1 MLILITGASSGIGR
15 DMARYLS
22 AEGHK
27 LLLVAR
33 RKDRLSELANEL
45 KDCEIFEVD
54 LSAEENVFKLYEEL
68 KDRKIDVL
76 INNAGF
82 GAFGK
87 FTDVPL
93 ERELEMIRT
102 NTVCVHI
109 LTKLFVKDFA
119 ERNSGYIL
127 NVASVAG
134 FFAGPLLSCYYATK
148 SYVLR
153 LTEAINEEM
162 RRDGK
167 NVHLSVLCPGP
178 VETEFNGVAGVS
190 FGLNGLSSEYVAK
203 YAIKKMFK
211 GKTVIVPGFIIKTA
225 LFFRH
230 FVPEKPLIKIM
241 YNMQKRKR
249 S

>member
-22 AEGHK
+22 SRGHR

-33 RKDRLSELANEL
+33 RRERLEELANEL
-45 KDCEIFEVD
+45 QNCEIFEAD
-54 LSAEENVFKLYEEL
+54 LSKKENVLDLYNTV
-68 KDRKIDVL
+68 KDKNIDVL

-87 FTDVPL
+87 FTDIPL

-102 NTVCVHI
+102 NVIGMHI

-119 ERNSGYIL
+119 ARNSGYIM

-134 FFAGPLLSCYYATK
+134 FFAGPLLSSYYATK
-148 SYVLR
+148 AYVLR

-167 NVHLSVLCPGP
+167 NVHISVLCPGP
-178 VETEFNGVAGVS
+178 VNTEFNSVAGVR
-190 FGLNGLSSEYVAK
+190 FGIKGLSSEYVAK
-203 YAIKKMFK
+203 YAVKKMFK
-211 GKTVIVPGFIIKTA
+211 GKMVIVPGRLIKTVTV
-225 LFFRH
+225 LRH
-230 FVPEKPLIKIM
+230 FATETMLVKIM

>member
-22 AEGHK
+22 GQGHR

-33 RKDRLSELANEL
+33 RRERLEELAKEL
-45 KDCEIFEVD
+45 QNCEVFEAD
-54 LSAEENVFKLYEEL
+54 LSKKENIFKLYGEL
-68 KDRKIDVL
+68 KDRNIDVL

-102 NTVCVHI
+102 NIIGAHI

-119 ERNSGYIL
+119 ARNSGYIM

-148 SYVLR
+148 AYVLR

-162 RRDGK
+162 RRSGK
-167 NVHLSVLCPGP
+167 NVHISVLCPGP
-178 VETEFNGVAGVS
+178 VNTEFNSVAGVR
-190 FGLNGLSSEYVAK
+190 FGIDGLSSEYVAK
-203 YAIKKMFK
+203 YAVNKMFK
-211 GKTVIVPGFIIKTA
+211 GKMVIVPGRLIKAA

-230 FVPEKPLIKIM
+230 FVPEKPLVKIM

>member
-22 AEGHK
+22 GQGHR

-33 RKDRLSELANEL
+33 RRERLEELAREL
-45 KDCEIFEVD
+45 NNCEIFEAD
-54 LSAEENVFKLYEEL
+54 LSKKENVFKLYEEL
-68 KDRKIDVL
+68 KDRNIDVL

-102 NTVCVHI
+102 NIIGTHI
-109 LTKLFVKDFA
+109 LTKLYVKDFA
-119 ERNSGYIL
+119 ARNSGYIM

-148 SYVLR
+148 AYVLR

-162 RRDGK
+162 RRGGK
-167 NVHLSVLCPGP
+167 NVHISVLCPGP
-178 VETEFNGVAGVS
+178 VNTEFNKVAGVR
-190 FGLNGLSSEYVAK
+190 FGIDGLSSEYVAK
-203 YAIKKMFK
+203 YAVNKMFK
-211 GKTVIVPGFIIKTA
+211 GKMVIVPGRLIKAA

-230 FVPEKPLIKIM
+230 FVPEKPLVKIM